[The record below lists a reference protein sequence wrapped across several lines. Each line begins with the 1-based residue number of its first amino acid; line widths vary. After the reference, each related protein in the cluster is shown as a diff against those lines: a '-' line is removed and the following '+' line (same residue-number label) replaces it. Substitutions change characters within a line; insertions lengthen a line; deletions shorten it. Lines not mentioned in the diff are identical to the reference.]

1 MLQALVRRGARVQI
15 AQSGRS
21 LPPLTGLDL
30 ILVDLAHGS
39 GLNRARVTALNRRSG
54 HALVVA
60 LHHGALAHERT
71 PGADLAVEGFV
82 HADAWQPLL
91 DTLGSGPIPA
101 AMS

>member
-1 MLQALVRRGARVQI
+1 MLRALARRGARVQI
-15 AQSGRS
+15 AQSGRP

-39 GLNRARVTALNRRSG
+39 GLNRARVTALNRRPG
-54 HALVVA
+54 RALVVA
-60 LHHGALAHERT
+60 LHYGALAHERA

-82 HADAWQPLL
+82 HADAWHPLL
-91 DTLGSGPIPA
+91 DALGSAPIPV